1 MAQQKF
7 VNDSGLA
14 ALNSLAS
21 DSPGLFLSA
30 DTDALIDEMERRVDT
45 SDLWGGP
52 LDIKGD
58 ISELNDLETSGPDT
72 DAEYTRIIR
81 NALGHLPPA
90 EGLNEHR
97 WATINCFI
105 LPKYVQVRWSNV
117 EPKTEDG
124 LPAHIQRHWL
134 RGGIVDARRANAI
147 ARLWWLGE
155 FSDRAARYSD
165 MYNENEIL
173 EAMAHNVNLYHQL
186 LSRPNLLSR
195 SRLLAAIY
203 EVFLEPDNDYL
214 RTTRYANEMLE
225 SLNFMA
231 AQFSLDF
238 MDLPELRE
246 VVEEAKPPK
255 EP

>member
-1 MAQQKF
+1 
-7 VNDSGLA
+7 
-14 ALNSLAS
+14 
-21 DSPGLFLSA
+21 
-30 DTDALIDEMERRVDT
+30 
-45 SDLWGGP
+45 
-52 LDIKGD
+52 
-58 ISELNDLETSGPDT
+58 
-72 DAEYTRIIR
+72 
-81 NALGHLPPA
+81 
-90 EGLNEHR
+90 
-97 WATINCFI
+97 
-105 LPKYVQVRWSNV
+105 
-117 EPKTEDG
+117 
-124 LPAHIQRHWL
+124 
-134 RGGIVDARRANAI
+134 
-147 ARLWWLGE
+147 
-155 FSDRAARYSD
+155 

-203 EVFLEPDNDYL
+203 EIFLEPDNDYL

-238 MDLPELRE
+238 MDLPELRK